1 MLLVTLGWA
10 GQEASGIFPMSATE
24 PLLITA
30 TFEVA
35 NTPDV
40 RLRDSRERLV
50 RHMEGVLAWLG
61 DPFFSEIVLAK
72 NCTLPVKVDPLKKVA
87 EVHGKRLEFVQVEP
101 SPLTQVR
108 GKGFGEGEM
117 IRQALRKSELLG
129 RACGFCKA
137 TGKLFLRDAGGFYAR
152 QGRAVFF
159 KCSAPRCGALVFWR
173 SMLGGFY
180 RSQGLHRVLPWL
192 HRHARVPWSLVAAA
206 PREWI
211 DTRFYRVSKE
221 LYLERFLG
229 SYERVDDALGYS
241 LEAAFADDAAG
252 LSDCALVKSE
262 PIVLGYSGTHG
273 TAAAEFP
280 EDIRRQARELADRML

>member
-1 MLLVTLGWA
+1 
-10 GQEASGIFPMSATE
+10 MSATE

-35 NTPDV
+35 NPQDV

-50 RHMEGVLAWLG
+50 RHMEGVLAWMG
-61 DPFFSEIVLAK
+61 DPFFSELVLAK
-72 NCTLPVKVDPLKKVA
+72 NCALPVKVEPLRKVA
-87 EVHGKRLEFVQVEP
+87 EAHGKRLEFVQVEA
-101 SPLTQVR
+101 SRLTRER

-117 IRQALRKSELLG
+117 IRQALMKSEVLG
-129 RACGFCKA
+129 RARGFCKA
-137 TGKLFLRDAGGFYAR
+137 TGKLFLRDADRFYAKA
-152 QGRAVFF
+152 GRAVFH
-159 KCSAPRCGALVFWR
+159 KCHAPRCGALVFWR
-173 SMLGGFY
+173 CMLGVFY
-180 RSQGLHRVLPWL
+180 RSRRWHRLLPWM
-192 HRHARVPWSLVAAA
+192 HRQARVPWSLVAAA

-211 DTRFYRVSKE
+211 DTRFYRISKE

-280 EDIRRQARELADRML
+280 EDIRRDARELADRML